1 MKKNVLLIAFLS
13 FTAVLSAQIS
23 VGLSAGINHTSWKWD
38 VDNLPFDWPE
48 YQSAYGWRAVLLSEI
63 PLHKQLKLRTE
74 LGTQVY
80 ANGDIKSFIFESDFL
95 SGDFDGSQY
104 RYRENYQFWEVSVLA
119 EVMPIRKI
127 SWFYLVAGATGGRL
141 TKGWTSFK
149 ALEPDKEQL
158 SGDPIDVRNDNWHH
172 NSFATDFGLGGNIPL
187 GKSFKLKLE
196 SRFLYF
202 FNELD
207 DLDNVHSRISP
218 VMMNLACV
226 YQL

>member
-1 MKKNVLLIAFLS
+1 MKKHLFLLMLVVCTSAI
-13 FTAVLSAQIS
+13 SAQVSI
-23 VGLSAGINHTSWKWD
+23 GLSGGANYSSWKWE
-38 VDNLPFDWPE
+38 VDNLPTNSFDFQP
-48 YQSAYGWRAVLLSEI
+48 AFGWRAALLAEI
-63 PLHKQLKLRTE
+63 PLHKQLRLRTE

-80 ANGDIKSFIFESDFL
+80 ANGEERSFSFPDDFL
-95 SGDFDGSQY
+95 NGDFDGSQY

-127 SWFYLVAGATGGRL
+127 SWLYVVAGATGGKL

-158 SGDPIDVRNDNWHH
+158 SGDPIDVKNDNGHH
-172 NSFATDFGLGGNIPL
+172 NSFAADLGLGGNIPL
-187 GKSFKLKLE
+187 SKSIKLKLE

-218 VMMNLACV
+218 VMLNLACV
-226 YQL
+226 YKL

>member
-1 MKKNVLLIAFLS
+1 MKKHLFLLMLVVCTSPI
-13 FTAVLSAQIS
+13 SAQVSI
-23 VGLSAGINHTSWKWD
+23 GLSGGANYSSWKWE
-38 VDNLPFDWPE
+38 VDNLPQD
-48 YQSAYGWRAVLLSEI
+48 AYDFQPGFGWRAALLAEI
-63 PLHKQLKLRTE
+63 PLQKQLKLRTE

-80 ANGDIKSFIFESDFL
+80 TNKDDVSLIFPSDYL
-95 SGDFDGSQY
+95 SGDLDGSQY

-119 EVMPIRKI
+119 EVMPLPKI
-127 SWFYLVAGATGGRL
+127 SWLYVVAGATGGRL
-141 TKGWTSFK
+141 TKGWTSYK
-149 ALEPDKEQL
+149 ALEPDKEQVTGG
-158 SGDPIDVRNDNWHH
+158 SIDVDNDNYHH

-218 VMMNLACV
+218 VMLNLACV